1 MIVMSRHLA
10 SGATLLAAL
19 VLTIGDADARRFQAA
34 GVQKDTEDLVQ
45 LLRSDKV
52 DRAKV
57 NALVTA
63 MKTNHELVDIMK
75 KVYKPTKSKGIGY
88 DPAKKGPGVGIEKR
102 LDELG
107 TRKELT
113 KAELLA
119 EKDLL
124 LRSAYYNLAIYEVT
138 KAFAPAR
145 AVGGKKPMAWH
156 RHNDEMKAGTE
167 KAIDAI
173 EANDPKALKKAM
185 GRVNA
190 GCNECHTEFR

>member
-138 KAFAPAR
+138 KAFAPA
-145 AVGGKKPMAWH
+145 KNTNNWY
-156 RHNDEMKAGTE
+156 RHNIEMRAGTE
-167 KAIDAI
+167 NVILAVK
-173 EANDPKALKKAM
+173 ANDPKALKKAM
-185 GRVNA
+185 SRINA